1 MNTQFTEFDIAEEGD
16 VPLLMS
22 LPQVRNL
29 GFQFELTPDKAYLS
43 CARIGMRK
51 MVLRVAISI
60 HLILDWIGFAR
71 CCVAHEPSSFQDS
84 TKIKS
89 FFSQHDH
96 FEYSQIAVKQ
106 GVQQEEEAL
115 VTGDYWQ
122 VDGLRRELK
131 LESHLPDLDSFPI
144 LLLIEICCTSDT

>member
-1 MNTQFTEFDIAEEGD
+1 MNTQFTEFDIAVEGA
-16 VPLLMS
+16 VPLLIS

-29 GFQFELTPDKAYLS
+29 GVQFELTPDNAYLS

-84 TKIKS
+84 TKIRVS
-89 FFSQHDH
+89 
-96 FEYSQIAVKQ
+96 
-106 GVQQEEEAL
+106 
-115 VTGDYWQ
+115 
-122 VDGLRRELK
+122 
-131 LESHLPDLDSFPI
+131 SHSMITLSTAR
-144 LLLIEICCTSDT
+144 LLLSKVFNKKKKLW

>member
-1 MNTQFTEFDIAEEGD
+1 MDLQDAAWH
-16 VPLLMS
+16 MS
-22 LPQVRNL
+22 QVHFKTPQV
-29 GFQFELTPDKAYLS
+29 
-43 CARIGMRK
+43 
-51 MVLRVAISI
+51 
-60 HLILDWIGFAR
+60 
-71 CCVAHEPSSFQDS
+71 
-84 TKIKS
+84 KS

-106 GVQQEEEAL
+106 GVQQEEEEAL